1 MKKTIKKTL
10 ALLVSATLLLT
21 VFCAALPTVSADGEI
36 TYTKSFKVNVPYS
49 LTDVNGNASTVKFD
63 VAMDIG
69 NATVGQDL
77 TDHKRIWW
85 DAFIGDAYG
94 YTDKTTDPWT
104 YPDTSIPL
112 RGYTIQKADGNAGAS
127 GFATYYSLSAIKDI
141 RFDTSYSLADDLW
154 SSDPLEFF
162 ASSDGVNYD
171 KIDTTRTT
179 VGSEFTHPAF
189 PQMYAQIYD
198 TYTFEEADDIHFIR
212 IISTIKSP
220 EEITKGVNRI
230 YAIDYTSFAGS
241 AITYNRSLDVTNPIS
256 VTDLDGDSSTVQ
268 LSLAASLNN
277 AATGSDYRR
286 IWWGTIVDDPT
297 NWSDTSTTPTTYA
310 DTSVPLRGYNVKS
323 ADGTKGVSG
332 AVTYYIPS
340 AVKDIRFDNCYIANE
355 NWITA
360 PLKFYVSSDG
370 VNFREVEPETTKAGT
385 EFTFAHL
392 LSTNSQIYDEY
403 SFTRADDIHFVRI
416 VSTVKIAD
424 NPAITSAIN
433 RIYAI
438 DYNGY
443 DDNISYAR
451 NLGVTDYYSLTDA
464 DGESS
469 TVKFAP
475 ADYLEFAAVGL
486 ADNIRLFG
494 DNGDLADYG
503 TDKAYTIHKTADDTK
518 GSSGEIV
525 YRFPE
530 VVKNIK
536 FDTSYSTDADFSYA
550 SPLEFY
556 ASSDGVNYRKL
567 TTERDKVGV
576 ELTRDVFHG
585 MNSQIYDTYSFLPTD
600 DIRFIKIVSN
610 INEASE
616 WFTAGVNRIY
626 AIDYN
631 VFEKTVN
638 YIESV
643 DVLNDATVTDLS
655 GESSTVEFGIATDL
669 DSVVAGT
676 DHKRIWFGALIG
688 DAYGYTDKTT
698 DPWTYPDTSIP
709 LAAYTIKNTAGTK
722 DLQNYVKGADGAIVY
737 SFKDAVKEIRFDT
750 SYSTNANFDY
760 ASPLEFY
767 ASSDGVTYHKLTTVR
782 TLAGTQFTRTGFTE
796 MNSQIF
802 DECSFAEAEDIHY
815 IKIVS
820 NVNENSDYFSGGVN
834 RIYAIDYNIYVDYSL
849 ITSGDANGDGNVDI
863 LDLVHEKAHLADNTK
878 VLKSFYAADFNRDL
892 IFDVTDLVYLRK
904 AILGIN

>member
-85 DAFIGDAYG
+85 DAF
-94 YTDKTTDPWT
+94 
-104 YPDTSIPL
+104 
-112 RGYTIQKADGNAGAS
+112 
-127 GFATYYSLSAIKDI
+127 
-141 RFDTSYSLADDLW
+141 
-154 SSDPLEFF
+154 
-162 ASSDGVNYD
+162 
-171 KIDTTRTT
+171 
-179 VGSEFTHPAF
+179 
-189 PQMYAQIYD
+189 
-198 TYTFEEADDIHFIR
+198 
-212 IISTIKSP
+212 
-220 EEITKGVNRI
+220 
-230 YAIDYTSFAGS
+230 
-241 AITYNRSLDVTNPIS
+241 
-256 VTDLDGDSSTVQ
+256 
-268 LSLAASLNN
+268 
-277 AATGSDYRR
+277 
-286 IWWGTIVDDPT
+286 
-297 NWSDTSTTPTTYA
+297 
-310 DTSVPLRGYNVKS
+310 
-323 ADGTKGVSG
+323 
-332 AVTYYIPS
+332 
-340 AVKDIRFDNCYIANE
+340 
-355 NWITA
+355 
-360 PLKFYVSSDG
+360 
-370 VNFREVEPETTKAGT
+370 
-385 EFTFAHL
+385 
-392 LSTNSQIYDEY
+392 
-403 SFTRADDIHFVRI
+403 
-416 VSTVKIAD
+416 
-424 NPAITSAIN
+424 
-433 RIYAI
+433 
-438 DYNGY
+438 
-443 DDNISYAR
+443 
-451 NLGVTDYYSLTDA
+451 
-464 DGESS
+464 
-469 TVKFAP
+469 
-475 ADYLEFAAVGL
+475 
-486 ADNIRLFG
+486 
-494 DNGDLADYG
+494 
-503 TDKAYTIHKTADDTK
+503 
-518 GSSGEIV
+518 
-525 YRFPE
+525 
-530 VVKNIK
+530 
-536 FDTSYSTDADFSYA
+536 
-550 SPLEFY
+550 
-556 ASSDGVNYRKL
+556 
-567 TTERDKVGV
+567 
-576 ELTRDVFHG
+576 
-585 MNSQIYDTYSFLPTD
+585 
-600 DIRFIKIVSN
+600 
-610 INEASE
+610 
-616 WFTAGVNRIY
+616 
-626 AIDYN
+626 
-631 VFEKTVN
+631 
-638 YIESV
+638 
-643 DVLNDATVTDLS
+643 
-655 GESSTVEFGIATDL
+655 
-669 DSVVAGT
+669 
-676 DHKRIWFGALIG
+676 IG